1 MYIVNFALNGHW
13 SVVHAAAIESYPCK
27 ICLMIECMLYLLLAF
42 HHTAFRSPLETM
54 YWPLTLSH
62 THTNIS
68 RSTYIWQSNIESR
81 TVREYYR
88 GRGLGLN
95 SGKP

>member
-42 HHTAFRSPLETM
+42 HHTAFRSPRETM

-62 THTNIS
+62 THTLTFPGAYIYGNRILNLELSGNI
-68 RSTYIWQSNIESR
+68 IE
-81 TVREYYR
+81 VE
-88 GRGLGLN
+88 G
-95 SGKP
+95 